1 MQRGKTIRL
10 RYAGLLLLLSTV
22 PQAGAQ
28 TATLAGLTD
37 NWFVTSDSVRLH
49 YLSAGSGPTIV
60 FVPGWT
66 MPADIWE
73 LQLRYDATGHVA
85 VQFMRDPRP
94 TVAAGTARQA
104 TPQELRAVYDGYY
117 AYFGR
122 YRLSARGD
130 SVAHFI
136 RASLHPEE
144 VGVVYRRAV
153 RVEGGHLF
161 ITSQFIDESDR
172 LLHRRFLTF
181 ARVR

>member
-1 MQRGKTIRL
+1 
-10 RYAGLLLLLSTV
+10 
-22 PQAGAQ
+22 
-28 TATLAGLTD
+28 
-37 NWFVTSDSVRLH
+37 
-49 YLSAGSGPTIV
+49 
-60 FVPGWT
+60 

-130 SVAHFI
+130 
-136 RASLHPEE
+136 
-144 VGVVYRRAV
+144 VVYRRAV

>member
-1 MQRGKTIRL
+1 MSQLGSAMIGVL
-10 RYAGLLLLLSTV
+10 AVFSAPPCV
-22 PQAGAQ
+22 AQ
-28 TATLAGLTD
+28 TPTPRAAALVGTWRLESIVDTLPDRSLYSWLGA
-37 NWFVTSDSVRLH
+37 R
-49 YLSAGSGPTIV
+49 PTGEI
-60 FVPGWT
+60 
-66 MPADIWE
+66 
-73 LQLRYDATGHVA
+73 RYDATGHMA

-153 RVEGGHLF
+153 RVEGGLFF
-161 ITSQFIDESDR
+161 ITSLSVDESDR
-172 LLHRRFLTF
+172 LLL
-181 ARVR
+181 

>member
-1 MQRGKTIRL
+1 MWRL
-10 RYAGLLLLLSTV
+10 VLVYALVALST
-22 PQAGAQ
+22 PCRAQAPTPRAPAIVGTWRLESIVDTLPNGSPHSWLGA
-28 TATLAGLTD
+28 
-37 NWFVTSDSVRLH
+37 R
-49 YLSAGSGPTIV
+49 PTGEI
-60 FVPGWT
+60 
-66 MPADIWE
+66 
-73 LQLRYDATGHVA
+73 RYDAAGHMA

-94 TVAAGTARQA
+94 TVAAGTAREA

-122 YRLSARGD
+122 YKLSAQGD

-144 VGVVYRRAV
+144 VGVVYRRGV
-153 RVEGGHLF
+153 RVEGDRLV

-181 ARVR
+181 IRAR

>member
-1 MQRGKTIRL
+1 VLRL
-10 RYAGLLLLLSTV
+10 GSVIVGALAALST
-22 PQAGAQ
+22 PRCIAQAPTPRTTGIVGTWRLESIVDTLPDGSLYRWLGA
-28 TATLAGLTD
+28 
-37 NWFVTSDSVRLH
+37 R
-49 YLSAGSGPTIV
+49 PTGEI
-60 FVPGWT
+60 
-66 MPADIWE
+66 
-73 LQLRYDATGHVA
+73 RYDATGHMA

-94 TVAAGTARQA
+94 TVAAGTARHA

-122 YRLSARGD
+122 YKLSARGD

-153 RVEGGHLF
+153 RVEGDHLF
-161 ITSQFIDESDR
+161 IMSQFIDESDR

-181 ARVR
+181 TLVR

>member
-1 MQRGKTIRL
+1 MLRL
-10 RYAGLLLLLSTV
+10 GSVIVGALAALST
-22 PQAGAQ
+22 PRCIAQ
-28 TATLAGLTD
+28 TPTPPATGIVGT
-37 NWFVTSDSVRLH
+37 WRLESIVDT
-49 YLSAGSGPTIV
+49 LPDGSPYRWLGARPTGEI
-60 FVPGWT
+60 
-66 MPADIWE
+66 
-73 LQLRYDATGHVA
+73 RYDATGHMA

-130 SVAHFI
+130 SVVHFI